1 MTKMTPMLRQYFD
14 IKERYKNELLFFRMG
29 DFYEMF
35 FDDAVYASRTLNIAL
50 TKRQDNVPMC
60 GIPYHAL
67 NNYVHPI
74 LQDGKHIA
82 ICEQV
87 ENPEDAVG
95 IVKRDV
101 VRVLTP
107 GSIFEEGLLV
117 ENERRMIASL
127 IVEPVKSGK
136 ESDALV
142 IIAVADVST
151 GDLILQKSDSSLAD
165 SLLFNRGVREIV
177 TNNDAH
183 FEKTDIP
190 FQRRNYDIPK
200 DNFHKLLLDTLK
212 LAEIHSFDLSGSE
225 IQAIAFLFL
234 YIKEVAPGVSI
245 EWKVPRKEYKKNYMR
260 LDDSALKTLEIL
272 QSQSGQKNSSLL
284 AVLDHTVTAAGR
296 RTLNDALSMPLMNVT
311 EIENRYESI
320 EWFIKRNDFMMEIRK
335 ELREC
340 YDIERIISM
349 LGNQP
354 QTRHLGSI
362 YFTLEAVFNIQKKLQ
377 QNIDA
382 LPVLLKNG
390 WLYLP
395 FCHELYTL
403 LKNTLFL
410 EELPPILDERRFV
423 NSGVDKELDEYIE
436 LTESG
441 GKLIIEFETRERER
455 LKTGSLKIRYNK
467 VIGYFIE
474 ISKGQALKAP
484 ENYIRRQTLV
494 NGERYTCAELQD
506 LENKI
511 LGSRENVIRCQR
523 KIFNDLVAVVLNNIA
538 QLRQWSDSIAQ
549 IDMMI
554 SFADAAQK
562 NGYTRPTIVEEGN
575 FEVRKSR
582 HPVVEQLNKEEIFVP
597 NDILLN
603 NSSRHLAILTGPN
616 MAGKSTFIRQA
627 GLLQIMAQAGSF
639 VPADYAHI
647 PLADRVFTRIG
658 AYDRLF
664 KGESTFYVEMNEC
677 AKIFRN
683 YTSRSL
689 ILLDEVGR
697 GTSTFDGISIA
708 RAMIEYLNDP
718 DRGRPKTLFA
728 THYAELAE
736 MIEADKGII
745 GLTVKVLEDNDR
757 IIFLRQIVEGSAD
770 KSYGI
775 YVASLAG
782 MPDVVIKRASELLS
796 ELEEEGLWIRQ
807 PHFQESSRSSKYMNR
822 PVKSE
827 NQLPMF
833 SKE

>member
-35 FDDAVYASRTLNIAL
+35 FDDAVYASRILNIAL

-127 IVEPVKSGK
+127 IVEQVNSEK
-136 ESDALV
+136 EADALV
-142 IIAVADVST
+142 TIAVADVST

-177 TNNDAH
+177 TNIDALSG
-183 FEKTDIP
+183 KTDIP

-200 DNFHKLLLDTLK
+200 DGFHKLLLDTLK
-212 LAEIHSFDLSGSE
+212 LVEIQSLDFSGSE

-234 YIKEVAPGVSI
+234 YIKEVAPGVII
-245 EWKVPRKEYKKNYMR
+245 EWKVPRKEYKKSYMR

-296 RTLNDALSMPLMNVT
+296 RALNDALSMPLMNVK
-311 EIENRYESI
+311 EIEKRYESI
-320 EWFIKRNDFMMEIRK
+320 EWFINRNDFMMEIRK

-340 YDIERIISM
+340 YDMERIISM

-362 YFTLEAVFNIQKKLQ
+362 YFTLEAIFNIQKKLQ
-377 QNIDA
+377 KNIDA
-382 LPVLLKNG
+382 LSALLKEC
-390 WLYLP
+390 WIDLP
-395 FCHELYTL
+395 FCIELYTR
-403 LKNTLFL
+403 LKETLFL

-423 NSGVDKELDEYIE
+423 NTGVDKELDEYIE

-441 GKLIIEFETRERER
+441 GKLIIEFEARERER

-484 ENYIRRQTLV
+484 DNYIRRQTLV
-494 NGERYTCAELQD
+494 NGERYTCAELQE

-523 KIFNDLVAVVLNNIA
+523 KIFNDLVAVVLNNIS

-549 IDMMI
+549 IDMII

-562 NGYTRPTIVEEGN
+562 NGYTRPIIVEEGN

-639 VPADYAHI
+639 VPADYARI

-736 MIEADKGII
+736 MIETDKGII
-745 GLTVKVLEDNDR
+745 GLTVKVLEDNDK

-807 PHFQESSRSSKYMNR
+807 PHFQESSRPSKYANR
-822 PVKSE
+822 PVKSQ

-833 SKE
+833 SKD